1 LGKISYTADAWS
13 SASLQPYF
21 AITAHW
27 AYCDTDGSMKIQA
40 HLIAFHRIFGRHT
53 GEKMAQLCINL
64 LDRAGITSNVRS
76 LLYLFKVI
84 DLMF

>member
-1 LGKISYTADAWS
+1 MS
-13 SASLQPYF
+13 
-21 AITAHW
+21 HW
-27 AYCDTDGSMKIQA
+27 AYHDTDGSIKIQA
-40 HLIAFHRIFGRHT
+40 HLIVFHRIFGHHT

-64 LDRAGITSNVRS
+64 LDRAKTTSNVRS

>member
-1 LGKISYTADAWS
+1 LGKIFYTANAWS

-27 AYCDTDGSMKIQA
+27 AYHDTDGSIKIQA
-40 HLIAFHRIFGRHT
+40 CLIAFHRIFGRHT
-53 GEKMAQLCINL
+53 GEKMAQLCIDL
-64 LDRAGITSNVRS
+64 LDRAGTTSNVRS
-76 LLYLFKVI
+76 FLYLFKVI